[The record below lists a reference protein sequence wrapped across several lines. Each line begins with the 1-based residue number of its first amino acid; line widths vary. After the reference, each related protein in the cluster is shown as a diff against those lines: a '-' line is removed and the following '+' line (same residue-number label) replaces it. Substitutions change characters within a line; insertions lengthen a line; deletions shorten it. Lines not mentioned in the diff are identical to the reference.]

1 MIVYVRAFGIV
12 QPVLGERRLAIEM
25 PGGASIQEV
34 LEILAARYYT
44 DRKEE
49 IWDAER
55 HAFQIPVIVMTG
67 GRDVFDYSRPLEDE
81 QEIMLVAPMA
91 GG

>member
-12 QPVLGERRLAIEM
+12 QPALGDQRMAIEM
-25 PGGASIQEV
+25 PDGASIQDA
-34 LEILAARYYT
+34 LELLAARYYT
-44 DRKEE
+44 DRKGE

-55 HAFQIPVIVMTG
+55 QAFRIPVIVMTD
-67 GRDVFDYSRPLEDE
+67 GRDVIDYSMSLEDG
-81 QEIMLVAPMA
+81 QEIMLVAPMS

>member
-12 QPVLGERRLAIEM
+12 QPALGERRLAIEM

-55 HAFQIPVIVMTG
+55 QVFRIPVIVMTG
-67 GRDVFDYSRPLEDE
+67 GRDVFDYSGSMEDE